1 MSEQE
6 LRQETDEIAELFW
19 NEEVSDEEILTRI
32 KAIPEVIH
40 ELLPSEENLF
50 LESVLADRFEITKV
64 LVEMGADIH
73 LNCESDF
80 TRGNALNVAH
90 SPEQADYLLSLGL
103 EIEKNLSVRED
114 FWNPAI
120 MAVRHNEK
128 RMVLYWL
135 NKQKVLFAEEKEF
148 IEALINETIY
158 QVTIMNQCDMLAC
171 IMADDEL
178 YQVMKEIYSKVDN
191 MSSVKLILGSL
202 RQIKDEALEGKKKE
216 LRKIL
221 NDKKRREGNHE
232 DN

>member
-1 MSEQE
+1 MTEQE
-6 LRQETDEIAELFW
+6 IKQEAAEISKLFRN
-19 NEEVSDEEILTRI
+19 NEVPDEEILSRI
-32 KAIPEVIH
+32 KTMPEVIH
-40 ELLPSEENLF
+40 AKLPSTANLF
-50 LESVLADRFEITKV
+50 LQSVLTNRFEITKV
-64 LVEMGADIH
+64 LVEMGSDIH
-73 LNCESDF
+73 LKCKPSLI
-80 TRGNALNVAH
+80 RGNALNVAY
-90 SPEQADYLLSLGL
+90 SPEQADYLLSLGI

-120 MAVRHNEK
+120 MAVHHNEK
-128 RMVLYWL
+128 SMVLYWL

-171 IMADDEL
+171 IMADEEL

-202 RQIKDEALEGKKKE
+202 RQIKEDALEGKKKE

-221 NDKKRREGNHE
+221 NDKKAS
-232 DN
+232 

>member
-6 LRQETDEIAELFW
+6 LKQEAAEIVKLFRDK
-19 NEEVSDEEILTRI
+19 EITDEEILSRI
-32 KAIPEVIH
+32 KTMPEVIH
-40 ELLPSEENLF
+40 AKLPSTANLF
-50 LESVLADRFEITKV
+50 LDSVLANRFEITKV
-64 LVEMGADIH
+64 LVEMGADIQ
-73 LNCESDF
+73 LKCKPSLI
-80 TRGNALNVAH
+80 RGNALNVAH

-103 EIEKNLSVRED
+103 GIEKNLSVRED

-128 RMVLYWL
+128 SMVLYWL

-202 RQIKDEALEGKKKE
+202 RQIKEDALEGKKKE

-221 NDKKRREGNHE
+221 NDKKGS
-232 DN
+232 

>member
-6 LRQETDEIAELFW
+6 LSQEAFEIAKLFRDK
-19 NEEVSDEEILTRI
+19 EVSDEEILSRI
-32 KAIPEVIH
+32 KATPEAIH
-40 ELLPSEENLF
+40 AKLPSTANLF
-50 LESVLADRFEITKV
+50 LESVLANRFEITKV

-73 LNCESDF
+73 LKCKPSLI
-80 TRGNALNVAH
+80 RGNVLNLAH
-90 SPEQADYLLSLGL
+90 APEQADYLLNLGI

-120 MAVRHNEK
+120 MAVRHNDK

-135 NKQKVLFAEEKEF
+135 NKQKILFAEEEEF
-148 IEALINETIY
+148 IDVLINETIY
-158 QVTIMNQCDMLAC
+158 QATIMNQCGMLAC

-191 MSSVKLILGSL
+191 ISSVKLILGSL
-202 RQIKDEALEGKKKE
+202 RQIKEEALEGKKKE

-221 NDKKRREGNHE
+221 NDKKKSLENIK
-232 DN
+232 